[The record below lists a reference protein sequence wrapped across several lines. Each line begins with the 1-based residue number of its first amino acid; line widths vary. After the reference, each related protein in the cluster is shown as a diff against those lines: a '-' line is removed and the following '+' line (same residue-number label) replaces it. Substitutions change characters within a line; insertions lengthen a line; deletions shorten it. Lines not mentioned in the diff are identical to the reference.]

1 MQLCA
6 ITTTPLPSPP
16 PQGGREQT
24 AVAARAESISMAS
37 ALAVEISIRDN
48 EIDGL
53 RTLALLVGLD
63 VERDALP
70 LGQRLES
77 GPLDRCDVHE
87 YIAAAVV
94 RLDEAVAPLGVE
106 EFDGTCHG
114 HRETP
119 FPRGCSAA
127 GPHGAA
133 ARPDIRKRESSGLTA
148 SLTPLAPTGGGTSKP
163 AAM

>member
-1 MQLCA
+1 M
-6 ITTTPLPSPP
+6 TD
-16 PQGGREQT
+16 R
-24 AVAARAESISMAS
+24 AATGEPD
-37 ALAVEISIRDN
+37 AVEISTRDN

-53 RTLALLVGLD
+53 RTLAFLVGLD

-77 GPLDRCDVHE
+77 GPLHCGDVHE

-94 RLDEAVAPLGVE
+94 RLDEAVAPLGIE

-133 ARPDIRKRESSGLTA
+133 ARPDIRKRGKQRPYGLPHSAGPHRRRNVKASSRM
-148 SLTPLAPTGGGTSKP
+148 KIC
-163 AAM
+163 